1 MRLDHSNSMQDM
13 EHRER
18 SALAALVRQLSGAP
32 RTREQAT
39 EEQHVTDRDW
49 RRAHPYFHHAHGPRL
64 KSAGHAENVGAP
76 PAPPQP
82 APRAASS
89 AAPPRP
95 APQPGSARATPAAP
109 SGVPPTVLAPL
120 GDAIRDFDGVRAV
133 RARLPRLGG
142 APSELTEVGKEVRG
156 SFAVR
161 VFHSAGQ
168 PEVPPR

>member
-1 MRLDHSNSMQDM
+1 MKLDHSNSMQDM
-13 EHRER
+13 EHREWP
-18 SALAALVRQLSGAP
+18 ALAALVRQKSGAT

-39 EEQHVTDRDW
+39 EEQHATDREW
-49 RRAHPYFHHAHGPRL
+49 RRAHPYFHHANGPRL
-64 KSAGHAENVGAP
+64 KSAGHAEHAGAP
-76 PAPPQP
+76 PAPPRP

-89 AAPPRP
+89 AAPRRP
-95 APQPGSARATPAAP
+95 APQPRSARATPAAP
-109 SGVPPTVLAPL
+109 GAPPTVLAPL

-133 RARLPRLGG
+133 RARLPRLGR
-142 APSELTEVGKEVRG
+142 APSELTEDGKEVRG